1 MQRQLLELAAGT
13 VQLLGQLPAKV
24 RLLAQVA
31 LGQQPLLNGGLLGQV
46 RLGCAPLH
54 LLQGAQGVGQQ
65 AQVMAL
71 QSWQQRCFELLQL
84 ADAER
89 TLPVVRRGGIRHRA
103 QARGVSLKPQEWPA
117 SSRQCTRST
126 WQSGKVWRISCNS

>member
-1 MQRQLLELAAGT
+1 LGCGWWCGSQALIGLLPGPVDQCLEVQLKGRHTPLQRQLLELAAGT

-71 QSWQQRCFELLQL
+71 QSWQQRCFELL
-84 ADAER
+84 
-89 TLPVVRRGGIRHRA
+89 
-103 QARGVSLKPQEWPA
+103 
-117 SSRQCTRST
+117 
-126 WQSGKVWRISCNS
+126 